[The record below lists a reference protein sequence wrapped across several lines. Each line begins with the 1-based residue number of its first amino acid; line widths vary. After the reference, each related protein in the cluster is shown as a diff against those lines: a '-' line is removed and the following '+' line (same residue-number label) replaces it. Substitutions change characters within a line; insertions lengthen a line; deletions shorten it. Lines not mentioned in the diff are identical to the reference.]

1 MKQHDET
8 AWLNSLIKQ
17 LDETAGW
24 NSQTKPPDETAGYVI
39 RLCKIIW
46 RKTSQCYKTLSSSR
60 ITILYPCLDQGW
72 SCLPSIRSTLLVLLK
87 FCTTTQNIL
96 QLKSQTE
103 RPLMFQLTT
112 VYQKATA
119 PKRPRQKNLFKK
131 IVHSL
136 KIVIIHLTTSATS
149 SEPSSSEKQSD
160 TDSADVEAMWD
171 KIAETQSDTLT
182 DPVIHISSSG
192 IKIRFNLNN
201 EYVYF

>member
-1 MKQHDET
+1 
-8 AWLNSLIKQ
+8 
-17 LDETAGW
+17 
-24 NSQTKPPDETAGYVI
+24 
-39 RLCKIIW
+39 
-46 RKTSQCYKTLSSSR
+46 
-60 ITILYPCLDQGW
+60 
-72 SCLPSIRSTLLVLLK
+72 
-87 FCTTTQNIL
+87 
-96 QLKSQTE
+96 
-103 RPLMFQLTT
+103 MFQWTT

-149 SEPSSSEKQSD
+149 SEPPSSSEKQSD
-160 TDSADVEAMWD
+160 TDNADVEAMRD